1 MGSLRILIYVS
12 FTAMCISGSFDE
24 TNKTHKS
31 LAKEYYFPGFREH
44 ATRKEVKDGLRH
56 RRSHLFIHGL
66 RSTKRHRAPDDD
78 AFDGHRFPHPER
90 AGQALGLN
98 PEPIDIQE
106 PLVIS
111 NQVRNS
117 VHSFPEEPE
126 ERTTDGRPSVMRNRV
141 RTDNGEKLASFSGQ
155 ESHREA
161 YRKLQEREIDSVTR
175 NRMETQ
181 ERMDNGHKFASLSGQ
196 ESPREAYAEPYRK
209 LQKEIDSL
217 TRNRIEGEGRTDN
230 GHKSASFSS
239 QVSPRE
245 AYAKAYRKLRERE
258 IEMEAL
264 KDKAV
269 EFDEEDET
277 SVFDQGEESNDK
289 YDRRLISSGGL
300 CRSMER
306 FLPPDLYIL
315 DTCALCYGY
324 IQNRDHFV
332 LKWERTYRQYNNFTI
347 SVLFDPSNVSNVV
360 AANVESEALMDSFA
374 GDEGRQKWQSCCQAA
389 KECCQED
396 MRQALWPSGY
406 CPTTWDGWQCWPS
419 TPPLTEVKRACPSYS
434 YHGKAASCSKM
445 ATKQCEGDG
454 RWFRLRRQ
462 YEEREWSNYS
472 SCSVA
477 ENVILR
483 LYVHI
488 AADCLST
495 ATLLPALFIFFSY
508 KQLRVH
514 RITLHKH
521 LFISLLLEATGNICF
536 RLIQL
541 HRDEI
546 IQQNPT
552 WCITL
557 NLLTKYASL
566 TNYMW
571 YLCEGYYLHKLL
583 ASAFAEQNSLIVF
596 YFIGWVFPLVPL
608 SIYTGLRAV
617 RNDRSRCWLVPIDY
631 DWIMYLPSL
640 LALLINIIFLVNI
653 IRILVSKV
661 RATNSNEPS
670 QYRKA
675 VRATMMVVPLFGL
688 QYIVTIYRPP
698 GLGCYWHDFYQ
709 IFNNVIDGSTGAVVA
724 IIFCYTN
731 GEVKSLLRRS
741 WERFQERR
749 APQGSYTAAHSR
761 SFSTVQTTLV
771 DPSPSRRT
779 SSVVSVCINSQVVR
793 RSGSG
798 MRISKR
804 SSLTSSDADGNNQAL
819 ISPRKSPRRFLP
831 NQNTSGLGSG
841 QNSISKSPQLLE
853 ELEDSISGPD
863 EEQNSLQRLNGDN
876 LVYEKSNDVSDNG
889 ECSIPLVTFSKKPS
903 APVVSTGADETYRK
917 KENNED

>member
-1 MGSLRILIYVS
+1 MRNLGILMYLS
-12 FTAMCISGSFDE
+12 FAATGLSWAFDR
-24 TNKTHKS
+24 TNMTQGT
-31 LAKEYYFPGFREH
+31 LTKEYYFPAFREH
-44 ATRKEVKDGLRH
+44 ATHKGIRDNLRH
-56 RRSHLFIHGL
+56 RKNHVFKHGVRSV
-66 RSTKRHRAPDDD
+66 KRYHVAEDV
-78 AFDGHRFPHPER
+78 FDGPNFPHLEESRHAFGLHHQQMGIMRPWATPHQFSSSFHGGREG
-90 AGQALGLN
+90 AGRRTEDSLPVNQSRTETEGGMNEGQTLVSFSRL
-98 PEPIDIQE
+98 EP
-106 PLVIS
+106 
-111 NQVRNS
+111 
-117 VHSFPEEPE
+117 PEEKDIE
-126 ERTTDGRPSVMRNRV
+126 L
-141 RTDNGEKLASFSGQ
+141 K
-155 ESHREA
+155 
-161 YRKLQEREIDSVTR
+161 RKFQ
-175 NRMETQ
+175 
-181 ERMDNGHKFASLSGQ
+181 
-196 ESPREAYAEPYRK
+196 
-209 LQKEIDSL
+209 
-217 TRNRIEGEGRTDN
+217 
-230 GHKSASFSS
+230 
-239 QVSPRE
+239 
-245 AYAKAYRKLRERE
+245 ERE
-258 IEMEAL
+258 IEMESFGEVGAAFDEAEETPVTVQETEFID
-264 KDKAV
+264 KDK
-269 EFDEEDET
+269 
-277 SVFDQGEESNDK
+277 
-289 YDRRLISSGGL
+289 RRPASSEHL
-300 CRSMER
+300 CRSVET
-306 FLPPDLYIL
+306 FLPPDLYML
-315 DTCALCYGY
+315 DTCALCYWY
-324 IQNRDHFV
+324 IHNRDLFV

-347 SVLFDPSNVSNVV
+347 SVLSDPSNHSNVV
-360 AANVESEALMDSFA
+360 VATIESEALMDSFS
-374 GDEGRQKWQSCCQAA
+374 GEEGRQKWHSCCQAA
-389 KECCQED
+389 RECCQKE
-396 MRQALWPSGY
+396 MRHTTWPSGY

-419 TPPLTEVKRACPSYS
+419 TPPFTEAKRACPSYS

-454 RWFRLRRQ
+454 RWFRLRRAN
-462 YEEREWSNYS
+462 EEREWSNYS

-477 ENVILR
+477 ENVIRR

-495 ATLLPALFIFFSY
+495 AMLLPALFIFFSY

-541 HRDEI
+541 HRDEL

-583 ASAFAEQNSLIVF
+583 ASAFAEQNSLVVF

-608 SIYTGLRAV
+608 SIYTGLRAA
-617 RNDRSRCWLVPIDY
+617 RSDSARCWLVPIDY
-631 DWIMYLPSL
+631 DWIMYLPPL

-741 WERFQERR
+741 WERYQERR
-749 APQGSYTAAHSR
+749 APQGSYMGSQAAHSR

-771 DPSPSRRT
+771 DPSPARRT

-798 MRISKR
+798 IRFSKT
-804 SSLTSSDADGNNQAL
+804 SSLVSSDADGNNQAL
-819 ISPRKSPRRFLP
+819 ISPRKSPRHFLP
-831 NQNTSGLGSG
+831 GLNSSG

-853 ELEDSISGPD
+853 ELEDSPSGHD
-863 EEQNSLQRLNGDN
+863 EEQNALQRLNDGSLEYN
-876 LVYEKSNDVSDNG
+876 SSDVAKNG
-889 ECSIPLVTFSKKPS
+889 ESSIPLVTFSKRS
-903 APVVSTGADETYRK
+903 SDPVISISMDGHYARVEKND
-917 KENNED
+917 D